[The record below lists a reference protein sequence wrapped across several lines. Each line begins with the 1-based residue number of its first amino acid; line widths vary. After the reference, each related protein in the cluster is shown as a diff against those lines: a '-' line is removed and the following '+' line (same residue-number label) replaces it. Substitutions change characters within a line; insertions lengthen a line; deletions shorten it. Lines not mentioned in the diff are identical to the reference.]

1 MTRIVIAVA
10 MPRKLGSYIDEVTPT
25 NSIDAGKICVHI
37 SFCKTPPHECINE
50 LCSLCKPYGIAHCY
64 AWHWHH
70 TTFIAIDTSAAI
82 LWQLL
87 VTLLVLAT
95 SAGAIGSFMRYL
107 QSVFPFN
114 FKRAEYFNWIH
125 LFSPEF

>member
-64 AWHWHH
+64 AMALAPHH
-70 TTFIAIDTSAAI
+70 IHCYRHFCCHFMTASCYIAGSGDFGWCYWFIYALSA
-82 LWQLL
+82 
-87 VTLLVLAT
+87 VCF
-95 SAGAIGSFMRYL
+95 SF
-107 QSVFPFN
+107 
-114 FKRAEYFNWIH
+114 
-125 LFSPEF
+125 